1 MEEKSKPRA
10 KNYSSEEINCLVDLV
25 QEKKSQLFGSLSASF
40 TFEEKNKVWDDLASR
55 LSALHGT
62 VRNRDDVIKKW
73 SNLLS
78 KHKPLI
84 ADKIASRNKTGG
96 GPPGCALTPLED
108 KIKSIKGK
116 QVFEGIASGV
126 DITIEPTHSQV
137 SFDSD
142 QMVMN
147 PLLSTDDEQP
157 KLAGL
162 PSRKRKF
169 SYPLSDAT
177 RDMQLTDTKQI
188 LLEKEEEKLAV
199 VKRIE
204 SSLERIESHMK
215 RIGDMLQILPE
226 IVANQKVITALTQ
239 PHMYPQARSYT
250 PPSYPKSF
258 PSGGA
263 PPFYPPSSGDY

>member
-10 KNYSSEEINCLVDLV
+10 KNYSSEEIICLVDLV

-78 KHKPLI
+78 KNKPLI
-84 ADKIASRNKTGG
+84 ADKIPSRNKTGG
-96 GPPGCALTPLED
+96 GPPGSALTPLED

-116 QVFEGIASGV
+116 QIFEGIASGV

-142 QMVMN
+142 QMVMS

-157 KLAGL
+157 ILTGL

-239 PHMYPQARSYT
+239 PHM
-250 PPSYPKSF
+250 
-258 PSGGA
+258 
-263 PPFYPPSSGDY
+263 

>member
-25 QEKKSQLFGSLSASF
+25 KEKKSQLFGSLSASF

-78 KHKPLI
+78 KH
-84 ADKIASRNKTGG
+84 N
-96 GPPGCALTPLED
+96 PLED

-142 QMVMN
+142 QMVMS

-157 KLAGL
+157 KLTGL

-239 PHMYPQARSYT
+239 PHMYPQAGSYA

-263 PPFYPPSSGDY
+263 PPFYPPSSCDY